1 MNISFISSGC
11 YRGHSDGGNMKR
23 LFRMY
28 NLVYGLALVTV
39 IVVSNALI
47 ASVESRITSYDRSID
62 NRNFCQ
68 LRLYQIQSYQG
79 NPDKITRNKRRRF
92 RRTQDKSIQTIG
104 NHLKYEH
111 VYIYSNSITHNIQYL
126 VSWLE
131 IKIFFNKT
139 QVTAVG
145 RCIEGQLFG
154 EELLL

>member
-62 NRNFCQ
+62 NQNFCQ

-79 NPDKITRNKRRRF
+79 NPDKITSNKKRRF
-92 RRTQDKSIQTIG
+92 RRSQDKSIQTIG
-104 NHLKYEH
+104 KAFKNEH
-111 VYIYSNSITHNIQYL
+111 VYIYANINLSKHSIFSKYIRSKN
-126 VSWLE
+126 VFD
-131 IKIFFNKT
+131 KI